1 MRRVVL
7 LLLLAVLLPSF
18 PLSAQTI
25 SAGASA
31 GITYLG
37 GLQQAL
43 GVNAPSA
50 LSGTLFVDF
59 DVGTGIAV
67 RLGANFARAQ
77 DAVFSFLET
86 NALWNFPLGRLR
98 GFVGAG
104 TGLFGMPVELS
115 PSLHLS
121 FQALVGLEN
130 DLLRNLIVKVTLQA
144 LQVFRVNGGFLPGAP
159 LLRIEAGITLPFQ
172 S

>member
-1 MRRVVL
+1 MHRVG
-7 LLLLAVLLPSF
+7 LLLALAISLAAF
-18 PLSAQTI
+18 TLQAQTI
-25 SAGASA
+25 SAGAAA

-43 GVNAPSA
+43 AVNAPSA
-50 LSGTLFVDF
+50 LSGTLFMDYG
-59 DVGTGIAV
+59 VGTGVVV
-67 RLGANFARAQ
+67 RLAANFARAQ
-77 DAVFSFLET
+77 QTMFSFLET
-86 NALWNFPLGRLR
+86 NVLWSFPLGRLR

-115 PSLHLS
+115 PSIHLS

-130 DLLRNLIVKVTLQA
+130 DLLRNLIVKVTIQA

-159 LLRIEAGITLPFQ
+159 VLRIEAGITLPFQ